1 MRETQDD
8 LAITFK
14 DKDENLY
21 IIESLDKDAKIENG
35 TTVDCIK
42 STEQG
47 QPEQTKQ
54 KAIYIGKQWYLY
66 EENLKFKDAI
76 DLNDYYPFHKVVDH

>member
-1 MRETQDD
+1 MSRTHHDSNISFQDQD
-8 LAITFK
+8 G
-14 DKDENLY
+14 NLY
-21 IIESLDKDAKIENG
+21 IIESLNSDAQIENG